1 MIMASSAAPALEEI
15 EQFLINPPATSR
27 IVEIDPDTAAHILA
41 ERNKGNRPP
50 KPNKVQQFANDMTKG
65 AWGLTGDTLKF
76 APDGR
81 LLDGQNRLAAAVRAN
96 SSFKTHIVFGIDPAL
111 FGRMDIGKP
120 RNPADVLHIAGYK
133 YASTLAS
140 ALRWAYLLDTNPY
153 NRETF
158 RPEFVLELARD
169 QYPDIEGSIKYGRD
183 INRQF
188 AHPAGQAAAL
198 MYKFSKSDTAK
209 AQDFLQAWLKGQ
221 RNGKYQIIDTMQA
234 LLHSQ
239 KANNNGRIHE
249 LVRAAVIIRA
259 WNIFKAGQK
268 GSLAQLQAAMQAQ
281 VEAIS

>member
-1 MIMASSAAPALEEI
+1 MQDGAALSEI
-15 EQFLINPPATSR
+15 EQFLQNPPVTSR
-27 IVEIDPDTAAHILA
+27 IIEIDPPSAAAILS

-50 KPNKVQQFANDMTKG
+50 KPNKVQQFATDMANG
-65 AWGLTGDTLKF
+65 HWGLTGDTLKF

-81 LLDGQNRLAAAVRAN
+81 LLDGQNRLAASVRAN
-96 SSFKTHIVFGIDPAL
+96 QPFKTHIVFGIDPAL

-120 RNPADVLHIAGYK
+120 RNPADILHIAGYK

-169 QYPDIEGSIKYGRD
+169 HYPDIEESIKYGRD

-198 MYKFSKSDTAK
+198 MYKFAKSDKGK
-209 AQDFLQAWLKGQ
+209 ALDFLQAWLKGQ
-221 RNGKYQIIDTMQA
+221 RNGQYQIIDTMQA

-249 LVRAAVIIRA
+249 LTRAAVIIKA
-259 WNIFKAGQK
+259 WNIFKAGHK
-268 GSLAQLQAAMQAQ
+268 GSLAQLQGAMQAP
-281 VEAIS
+281 VEAIA

>member
-1 MIMASSAAPALEEI
+1 MQSGAALSEI
-15 EQFLINPPATSR
+15 EQFLQNPPVTSR
-27 IVEIDPDTAAHILA
+27 IIDIDPASAAAILT

-50 KPNKVQQFANDMTKG
+50 KPNKVQQFANDIANG

-81 LLDGQNRLAAAVRAN
+81 LLDGQNRLAASVRAN
-96 SSFKTHIVFGIDPAL
+96 RPFKTHVVFGIDPGL

-169 QYPDIEGSIKYGRD
+169 HYPDIEESIKYGRD

-198 MYKFSKSDTAK
+198 IYKFAKSDKAK
-209 AQDFLQAWLKGQ
+209 ALEFLQAWLKGQ

-249 LVRAAVIIRA
+249 LTRAAVIIKA
-259 WNIFKAGQK
+259 WNIFRAGHK
-268 GSLAQLQAAMQAQ
+268 GSLAQLQASIQAP
-281 VEAIS
+281 VEPIS